1 MYFIYQSGQPWQ
13 FSDYSYY
20 TVDRTTQGS
29 TSTSDTNRYSEP
41 AGSRTT
47 PSHSQFDVTYT
58 QIFWQAKRYRF
69 EGVFD
74 IYNLFNKQTGYNY
87 QPSVHAAVPGAPVS
101 YYAPRRTQLGLR
113 FTF

>member
-1 MYFIYQSGQPWQ
+1 M
-13 FSDYSYY
+13 
-20 TVDRTTQGS
+20 
-29 TSTSDTNRYSEP
+29 
-41 AGSRTT
+41 
-47 PSHSQFDVTYT
+47 TYT

-74 IYNLFNKQTGYNY
+74 IYNLFNKQTGYNF

-113 FTF
+113 FLF